1 MRGLISKGTLLTHT
15 ALREPAFP
23 TAVITEAIRWTE
35 HNGPLDDAQAM
46 RTAVSRTTDSHGQ
59 LAERALQLGERIGLQ
74 AELARARQWAPW
86 VLLALV
92 ALIVIA
98 GLGLAGNV
106 VGGGERHINV
116 IVALVSLL
124 GLHALTLLA
133 WLVGL
138 WMPAGMFGTASLGW
152 IWLSLTARVAGGKR
166 GQAPLLVRATTGLLS
181 RARLLPWAF
190 GLVSHGIWSLS
201 FAVVLAAMLFA
212 LAFRSYTL
220 SWETTI
226 LDPAFFVQAVQAL
239 GWLPA
244 KLGFPVPDAATVLA
258 AAPGAVGAADQRT
271 WALWLTG
278 CIVVYGLL
286 PRVALV
292 LLSAAMWRGR
302 RHALQPDW
310 SEPYYR
316 KLQARFDALAP
327 AAIVDADP
335 GRAHG
340 TTPAGLPDSQLQD
353 MRFVVGFELPPDM
366 PWPPAALSA
375 ALSTEAATTAQVHR
389 IDGSAPARR
398 ALLDQLARI
407 HPRTVLLV
415 CHAASSPDRG
425 TERFVREV
433 LAHCG
438 ECRLW
443 LAGTHDAA
451 PDARATQRWLDWLRD
466 TGLERITANDRLD
479 ASLLQRS
486 EQSKQS
492 EGREGA
498 TAP

>member
-1 MRGLISKGTLLTHT
+1 MTNT
-15 ALREPAFP
+15 ALRETAFP
-23 TAVITEAIRWTE
+23 DAVITEAIRWTE
-35 HNGPLDDAQAM
+35 QTGPLDDAQAL
-46 RTAVSRTTDSHGQ
+46 RTAASRTTDAHGQ
-59 LAERALQLGERIGLQ
+59 IIERALRLGERIGLQ
-74 AELARARQWAPW
+74 SEFARARQWAPW

-92 ALIVIA
+92 ALIVVA

-124 GLHALTLLA
+124 GLHALTLLL

-138 WMPAGMFGTASLGW
+138 WMPFASFSTASLGW
-152 IWLSLTARVAGGKR
+152 IWLSLTARAAGGRR
-166 GQAPLLVRATTGLLS
+166 GQAPLLVRAATGLLS

-226 LDPAFFVQAVQAL
+226 LEPAFFVRAVQAL
-239 GWLPA
+239 GWAPA
-244 KLGFPVPDAATVLA
+244 QLGFPVPDAAAVLA
-258 AAPGAVGAADQRT
+258 AAPGAANAGGQRT

-286 PRVALV
+286 PRVVLV
-292 LLSAAMWRGR
+292 LLSAFVWKR
-302 RHALQPDW
+302 RRKALQPDW

-316 KLQARFDALAP
+316 KLVARFEAMAP

-335 GRAHG
+335 GRTRGALP
-340 TTPAGLPDSQLQD
+340 TGLPASELHDAL
-353 MRFVVGFELPPDM
+353 FVVGFELPPDM
-366 PWPPAALSA
+366 PWPPAALPA
-375 ALSTEAATTAQVHR
+375 GMATQAQR

-398 ALLDQLARI
+398 TLLDQLAHV

-425 TERFVREV
+425 TERFLREL

-438 ECRLW
+438 ECRIW
-443 LAGTHDAA
+443 LADAPHA
-451 PDARATQRWLDWLRD
+451 GATQRWLDWLRD
-466 TGLERITANDRLD
+466 TGLERVAASDRLD
-479 ASLLQRS
+479 VSLQD
-486 EQSKQS
+486 
-492 EGREGA
+492 GVA
-498 TAP
+498 AP